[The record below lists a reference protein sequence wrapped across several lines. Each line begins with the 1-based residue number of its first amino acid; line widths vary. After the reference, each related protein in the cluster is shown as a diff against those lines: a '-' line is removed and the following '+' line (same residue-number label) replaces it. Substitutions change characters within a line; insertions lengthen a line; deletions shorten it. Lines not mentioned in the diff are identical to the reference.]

1 MSSVVASSV
10 VVNGRHASAL
20 EKNRRVPSLRLHR
33 ASGQMFVVLSGRAI
47 YCGKPDDPGTEQ
59 RYHQAIA
66 EWMAAGRQAAAD
78 PDALTV
84 KELVARFWVHAEQYY
99 RTETDFRNKELE
111 QFKLA
116 FRPLKELYAETAA
129 TDFGPRALKALQQK
143 MVQMGWC
150 RPYINKQINRVRHA
164 FKWAVSDELLPG
176 SVLEALRSVPG
187 LKRGRTDAREPKA
200 VKPAPMNMVVAIKPF
215 VSRQVWAM
223 VQLQLFTAAS
233 PGEIIRMQPCHID
246 RANEV
251 PNEDF
256 LLADD
261 GQTDSDTEIL
271 RTTFTQAAEDGQRI
285 WVYRPEH
292 HKTAHHG
299 FSKRI
304 WIGPRAQ
311 QVLAPFLL
319 RESEAYCFS
328 PAESMEEWRKQ
339 AFENR
344 KTPDGQGN
352 TRGTNRKERPKWTP
366 GQRYTTSTYRLAI
379 ARGCDLAFPPPEPLA
394 QRNDET
400 KAQWKERLT
409 KEEKA
414 ELRAWRKT
422 HRWHPHQLRHNA
434 ATYLRREFGLEATRI
449 ILGHQSTAVTEIY
462 AEKDE
467 QAAIAA
473 IMAAG

>member
-1 MSSVVASSV
+1 MSDSLMLAAATER
-10 VVNGRHASAL
+10 RHA
-20 EKNRRVPSLRLHR
+20 KDFFGNRRVPSLRFHK

-47 YCGKPDDPGTEQ
+47 YCGKPDEPVTEQ

-116 FRPLKELYAETAA
+116 FRPLKELYAESPA

-150 RPYINKQINRVRHA
+150 RPYINKQVNRIRHA
-164 FKWAVSDELLPG
+164 FRWAVSDELLPG

-187 LKRGRTDAREPKA
+187 LKLGRTDAREPKA
-200 VKPAPMNMVVAIKPF
+200 VKPAPMKMVLAIKPF

-223 VQLQLFTAAS
+223 VQLQLLTAAR
-233 PGEIIRMQPCHID
+233 PGEIIRMQPCDID
-246 RANEV
+246 RGTETV
-251 PNEDF
+251 NEDF

-261 GQTDSDTEIL
+261 EQAAGDTEIL
-271 RTTFTQAAEDGQRI
+271 RATFTQAAEGGQRI
-285 WVYRPEH
+285 WVYRPAH
-292 HKTAHHG
+292 HKTAHRG
-299 FSKRI
+299 FSKKV

-311 QVLAPFLL
+311 QVLGPFLL
-319 RESEAYCFS
+319 REPEAYCFS

-352 TRGTNRKERPKWTP
+352 TRGTNCKERPKWTP

-394 QRNDET
+394 QREDET
-400 KAQWKERLT
+400 KDQWQARLT
-409 KEEKA
+409 KEQKA
-414 ELRAWRKT
+414 ELKAWRKA

-434 ATYLRREFGLEATRI
+434 ATYLRREFGLEAARI

-467 QAAIAA
+467 QQAVEA
-473 IMAAG
+473 IMKVG